1 MMASLLSN
9 TLVDG
14 IVFSAGMFIVPI
26 CKEFNAGEA
35 EVALASSLLSGFYL
49 LAGPFVSALAN
60 RWGFRLVTIIGAL
73 ISATAFAVSRYA
85 TSVAFLYVSY
95 GICGG
100 IGFCLIYMPSVLTVG
115 YYFERWRALATGIA
129 LSGSGIGTFIFA
141 PLSTYLIE
149 QFGWRDAL
157 FCQSG
162 MILLCIV
169 CALCYRPLQPI
180 QVTLKE
186 DNEPNEKNT
195 LLGPDALPVVFSK
208 PLPEGRQAFS
218 VPTSSHSTWMGTP
231 SNTQY
236 PTAAEVFR
244 GSFTNLDRRPS
255 AQSGVLSSSNIV
267 STNKK
272 LEQWSKVQ
280 QRLSGQMTPEHTIH
294 AHTLIPPSDL
304 VTVGEAD
311 DENEEN
317 DSGTLIAQSKAPTIV
332 QIQTPAATPAVVTSV
347 TGERRNT
354 VSGRHSKPGS
364 RRGSQHNI
372 NRPLYRDDIM
382 YTGSLVRIPQYQSQT
397 SLAYHMSVT
406 RLPTKADVEEE
417 EDEVKI

>member
-1 MMASLLSN
+1 
-9 TLVDG
+9 
-14 IVFSAGMFIVPI
+14 
-26 CKEFNAGEA
+26 
-35 EVALASSLLSGFYL
+35 VALA
-49 LAGPFVSALAN
+49 
-60 RWGFRLVTIIGAL
+60 
-73 ISATAFAVSRYA
+73 
-85 TSVAFLYVSY
+85 
-95 GICGG
+95 
-100 IGFCLIYMPSVLTVG
+100 
-115 YYFERWRALATGIA
+115 
-129 LSGSGIGTFIFA
+129 GSGVGTFIFA

-162 MILLCIV
+162 IILLCIV
-169 CALCYRPLQPI
+169 CALCYRPLEAV

-186 DNEPNEKNT
+186 DDVPTEKNT

-218 VPTSSHSTWMGTP
+218 VPSSSHSTWMGTP

-255 AQSGVLSSSNIV
+255 AKSGVLTSSNID
-267 STNKK
+267 STTKK

-294 AHTLIPPSDL
+294 AHTHIPPSDL
-304 VTVGEAD
+304 VTVGEAE
-311 DENEEN
+311 DENEESEN
-317 DSGTLIAQSKAPTIV
+317 LIESTKTPTIV
-332 QIQTPAATPAVVTSV
+332 QIQTPAPTPAATQVQAS
-347 TGERRNT
+347 GANAERRNT
-354 VSGRHSKPGS
+354 VSGRAHSKPGS

-406 RLPTKADVEEE
+406 RLPTKVDVEEE
-417 EDEVKI
+417 EVSLPFT